1 MTSSS
6 GGMWTSLSFGDFG
19 PGFADGGDIHHD
31 VGAVYAEGY
40 AYRIATAGFA
50 DRRHVNCGAAV
61 PENHILAVL
70 AVAFCPANTA
80 RIQRHAPA
88 LRLLDD
94 QEPKRLI
101 AGFNSKKMQI
111 PVLHFAERHAEFV
124 TRRTGSRNRA
134 C

>member
-6 GGMWTSLSFGDFG
+6 AGMWTSLSFGDFG
-19 PGFADGGDIHHD
+19 PGFGDGGDIHHD
-31 VGAVYAEGY
+31 VGAMYAERD
-40 AYRIATAGFA
+40 ADRVATAGFA
-50 DRRHVNCGAAV
+50 DGGDIDCRAAV
-61 PENHILAVL
+61 PANHILAVR
-70 AVAFCPANTA
+70 AVAFCPANAA

-94 QEPKRLI
+94 QEPERLI